1 MNFLEILNT
10 PQTVLVDV
18 RSPLE
23 FESGHLR
30 GAINIPLDQFTHR
43 YHEIADLGSKPV
55 VFYCRSGNRIG
66 QAVAFL
72 RQKGIDQVYNGGA
85 LDELQHQL
93 N

>member
-30 GAINIPLDQFTHR
+30 GAINIPLDQLMHR
-43 YHEIADLGSKPV
+43 YREITGLGSQPV
-55 VFYCRSGNRIG
+55 VFYCRSGNRSG

-85 LDELQHQL
+85 LDELQYQL